1 MKQQFIKINKAALHF
16 FRQWCST
23 KVDQFN
29 EHIGGENN
37 WGFCQKS
44 CLILENTNHSSGLWK
59 PSGIRKECGTKLNI
73 RKKRALGGA
82 SAEPG
87 DYPYNALIG
96 IEIIDAIDIIDDSK
110 IDGVYY
116 TAAGSVIN
124 KWYILTA
131 AQVLVNSQGPIT

>member
-1 MKQQFIKINKAALHF
+1 MIKVSLYS

-23 KVDQFN
+23 KVDKFN
-29 EHIGGENN
+29 QHIGGENN
-37 WGFCQKS
+37 WGYCRES
-44 CLILENTNHSSGLWK
+44 CLIIDNTNHSSGLWK

-96 IEIIDAIDIIDDSK
+96 IEIDTNDSK

-116 TAAGSVIN
+116 NAAGSVIN

-131 AQVLVNSQGPIT
+131 ASVLVNSQGPITYELFI